1 MKSEIQSAI
10 ILSAGQGKRLFPIT
24 EFFPKALLP
33 IANTPAI
40 AGVIKRLRE
49 NSIENLYVNTFH
61 HAEQIKEFI
70 DKKKGSGINIEE
82 EDKLRNTGGG
92 IANFQSSLSESS
104 FLLHNCDIYT
114 EQDLSKLI
122 SYHQQVN
129 AIATLMFVDYPRI
142 NSVLIDNDE
151 VLDFHSESGNLT
163 YSGIA
168 VFSPLIWKYFPD
180 HENFS
185 LISVLDK
192 VLAAGEKIAAFK
204 SEAYW
209 SDFGTPQEYWA
220 LHRHI
225 SDRETSDVE
234 NSAYVKGCTL
244 KGFNYIGGH
253 SKVRNSALE
262 NCIVLPG
269 AMIKDE
275 NRRNSIFFERGYIS
289 LS

>member
-33 IANTPAI
+33 IANIPAI
-40 AGVIKRLRE
+40 AGVINRLRK
-49 NSIENLYVNTFH
+49 NSIKNLYVNTFH

-70 DKKKGSGINIEE
+70 SENKSSGVRIEKE
-82 EDKLRNTGGG
+82 ETLRSTGGG
-92 IANFQSSLSESS
+92 MANFRSSLSDHD
-104 FLLHNCDIYT
+104 FLLHNCDIYS

-122 SYHQQVN
+122 TFHLKGK
-129 AIATLMFVDYPRI
+129 ALATMMFVDFPRI
-142 NSVLIDNDE
+142 NSVLVDNGN
-151 VLDFHSESGNLT
+151 VIDFHPESGNLT

-168 VFSPLIWKYFPD
+168 VFSPKIWEFFPD
-180 HENFS
+180 EKEFS
-185 LISVLDK
+185 LISVLDD
-192 VLAAGEKIAAFK
+192 VIAAGEKIAAFK
-204 SEAYW
+204 SDAFW
-209 SDFGTPQEYWA
+209 SDFGTPQDYWA

-225 SDRETSDVE
+225 SDCETSNVE
-234 NSAYVKGCTL
+234 KSAYVKGCTL
-244 KGFNYIGGH
+244 KGFNYIGGN

-262 NCIVLPG
+262 NCIVLPR
-269 AMIKDE
+269 ATIKDE